1 MPDKIALSPV
11 PPKEAVD
18 YFRKKGYKLTVDWH
32 EMQREEHAYNFTVAK
47 VTSLDLLQDI
57 RRSVD
62 KAIADGI
69 TFNDFQKELKPILA
83 DKGWWGRKTVTDP
96 NTGEEREVQL
106 GSPRRLKIIF
116 DTNLRTSYA
125 AGRWEQV
132 QRTKKTR
139 PYLRYVA
146 VLDNRTRDQH
156 RNWHN
161 TVLPADDPFWNEHYP
176 PNGWRCRCTVQQLG
190 PRDLKRLGL
199 DVSNTPPSGAPKTYI
214 DKKTGETIHVPPGVD
229 PAFSYNVGQARMK
242 AMTPPLLD
250 RPLNVPFTGDLIAAP
265 PPPARVIDPKRILTG
280 NLDDATYV
288 KAFLK
293 EFGGDISKPVPFVD
307 KAGETILISE
317 DLFKTPDGA
326 WKIKKR
332 DRHIYALLLADAIRD
347 PDEIFHAWEEYPKG
361 EMSLSRVYLSRWL
374 DDDGKTIGGYT
385 MLAIGAAGWSGVTSF
400 QGAEKYLAKQRRGAL
415 VYRRGK

>member
-18 YFRKKGYKLTVDWH
+18 YFRKKGYKLTFDWH

-116 DTNLRTSYA
+116 DTNLRTAYA
-125 AGRWEQV
+125 AGRWEQI

-199 DVSNTPPSGAPKTYI
+199 DVSNTPPSGAPRTII
-214 DKKTGETIHVPPGVD
+214 DKKTGETIHVPPGID

-250 RPLNVPFTGDLIAAP
+250 RPLNVPFTGDLIASP
-265 PPPARVIDPKRILTG
+265 PPSARAIDPKRILAD

-293 EFGGDISKPVPFVD
+293 EFGGDIGKPVPFVD

>member
-1 MPDKIALSPV
+1 
-11 PPKEAVD
+11 
-18 YFRKKGYKLTVDWH
+18 
-32 EMQREEHAYNFTVAK
+32 
-47 VTSLDLLQDI
+47 
-57 RRSVD
+57 
-62 KAIADGI
+62 
-69 TFNDFQKELKPILA
+69 
-83 DKGWWGRKTVTDP
+83 
-96 NTGEEREVQL
+96 
-106 GSPRRLKIIF
+106 
-116 DTNLRTSYA
+116 
-125 AGRWEQV
+125 
-132 QRTKKTR
+132 
-139 PYLRYVA
+139 
-146 VLDNRTRDQH
+146 
-156 RNWHN
+156 
-161 TVLPADDPFWNEHYP
+161 
-176 PNGWRCRCTVQQLG
+176 
-190 PRDLKRLGL
+190 
-199 DVSNTPPSGAPKTYI
+199 
-214 DKKTGETIHVPPGVD
+214 
-229 PAFSYNVGQARMK
+229 MK